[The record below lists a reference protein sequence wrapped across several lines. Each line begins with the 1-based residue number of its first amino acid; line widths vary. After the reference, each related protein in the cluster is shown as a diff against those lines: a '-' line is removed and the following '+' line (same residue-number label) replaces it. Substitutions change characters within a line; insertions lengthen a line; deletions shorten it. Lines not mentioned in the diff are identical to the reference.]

1 MMKPS
6 IKLRAAALLAVT
18 TLLAGGAAAAAS
30 WTSSAAA
37 AGKPGA
43 GKPTVT
49 IGDKNFTEENIL
61 GSLYAQALRA
71 QGYNV
76 VEKDNIGSSEIIW
89 KALVAGQIGL
99 YPEYTG
105 TLLTAV
111 ANQTTNPT
119 SAAQAYSEAKAFVE
133 KHGFTLLDD
142 TPFYDSDVLITKP
155 SYAAKYH
162 LKTVGDLA
170 KLGKKVRLG
179 AAPEFATR
187 FEGLIGLKKDY
198 GVNPTFV
205 PLAIGLD
212 YNALDSG
219 QIDVADAFTTDGQL
233 AHGAY
238 TLLSDPKGVFGY
250 QNVAPVVSKT
260 LLAKEGPDFAA
271 TLNRV
276 DALLTNTAVRALNY
290 AVTID
295 KLQPAAVAAKF
306 LQANHLT

>member
-1 MMKPS
+1 MQPS
-6 IKLRAAALLAVT
+6 IKLRAAALLTAT
-18 TLLAGGAAAAAS
+18 TLVAGGAAAVAS

-61 GSLYAQALRA
+61 GALYAQALRA
-71 QGYNV
+71 QGYKV

-111 ANQTTNPT
+111 ANQTTNPS
-119 SAAQAYSEAKAFVE
+119 SAAQAYSQAKAFVQ
-133 KHGFTLLDD
+133 KHGFTLLND

-155 SYAAKYH
+155 AYAAKYH
-162 LKTVGDLA
+162 LKTIGDLA
-170 KLGKKVRLG
+170 KLGMNVRLG

-187 FEGLIGLKKDY
+187 FEGLLGLKQEY

-212 YNALDSG
+212 YNALDAG

-250 QNVAPVVSKT
+250 QNVAPVVSKA
-260 LLAKEGPDFAA
+260 LLSKEGPDFAA
-271 TLNRV
+271 TLNKV
-276 DALLTNTAVRALNY
+276 NALLTNKAVRALNF
-290 AVTID
+290 AVTLD
-295 KLQPAAVAAKF
+295 KLQPAAVAASF
-306 LQANHLT
+306 LKANHLT